1 MNRWSIVLIVVVG
14 LLASPGLPVSADIY
28 SYTDD
33 QGTVHFTNQPPKGK
47 QRRKYKIYLRT
58 PPSRRARPGVV
69 PILPR
74 DTNPTRYSRFDA
86 SIREASR
93 TFSIPEAFIR
103 AVIRVE
109 SDYDPRVVS
118 HAGAEGLMQLMPAT
132 AKRMNVN
139 NSFDPHDNIMGGTR
153 YLRYLANMFGGEM
166 VLTIAGYHA
175 GEGAVM
181 KYNGVPPYSSTH
193 GYIKKVLGH
202 YHRYKKA
209 SATKQI

>member
-1 MNRWSIVLIVVVG
+1 MKRTPNIVPI
-14 LLASPGLPVSADIY
+14 LAASAVFLGTPLQADIY
-28 SYTDD
+28 TRTDND
-33 QGTVHFTNQPPKGK
+33 GTIHFTNQRPKGK
-47 QRRKYKIYLRT
+47 SKGRYKVYLKA
-58 PPSRRARPGVV
+58 PPSRKPRPGVV
-69 PILPR
+69 PIPAR
-74 DTNPTRYSRFDA
+74 NTDPARYSKFDG

-93 TFSIPEAFIR
+93 TFSVPEPFIR

-118 HAGAEGLMQLMPAT
+118 YAGAQGLMQLMPGT
-132 AKRMNVN
+132 AKRMNVK

-153 YLRYLANMFGGEM
+153 YLRYLANMFSGDM

-193 GYIKKVLGH
+193 GYIRKVLKF
-202 YHRYKKA
+202 YHRYKK
-209 SATKQI
+209 K